1 MSIQQPTLNVEN
13 DTAKTAETRKFPT
26 VIDGA
31 TGRVSKPKQ
40 RTPLKTLEHV
50 KRELGRLYRS
60 VKAGDLPSDEGSRRA
75 FILNTL
81 GRIIEAA
88 DLERRLEILEKQQ
101 LLPAPDRP
109 APDAPPDLTGS
120 SPAQ

>member
-1 MSIQQPTLNVEN
+1 VSATETVLSVEN
-13 DTAKTAETRKFPT
+13 GTAKPAESRKFPT

-31 TGRVSKPKQ
+31 TGCVSKPKQ

-60 VKAGDLPSDEGSRRA
+60 VKAGDLPSEEGSRRA

-88 DLERRLEILEKQQ
+88 DLERRIAAIEQQ
-101 LLPAPDRP
+101 QRELLPNAVERLPGAPAND
-109 APDAPPDLTGS
+109 
-120 SPAQ
+120 

>member
-1 MSIQQPTLNVEN
+1 MLQRAHSTCRPLAAHIWAKDKLGFYIEPQWCSERLFAVE
-13 DTAKTAETRKFPT
+13 KF
-26 VIDGA
+26 
-31 TGRVSKPKQ
+31 
-40 RTPLKTLEHV
+40 
-50 KRELGRLYRS
+50 
-60 VKAGDLPSDEGSRRA
+60 AGNIWDPACG
-75 FILNTL
+75 L